1 MPTTNRLAGET
12 SPYLRQHAA
21 NPVDWYPWGPEA
33 FEVAR
38 ARDVPIL
45 LSVGY
50 SACHWC
56 HVMAHES
63 FEDPEVAEVM
73 NGLAVCVKV
82 DREERPD
89 VDSVYMEAVQA
100 ITGGGGWPMTVF
112 LTPDGR
118 PFHGGTYY
126 PKGQFMALLGRV
138 GELWRD
144 QRAELEEAASQLAE
158 AVRTHTSLPSASWAR
173 EGDPGAAGDPKLL
186 ERAGDA
192 LLARF
197 DPEWGGFGRAP
208 KFPQPPML
216 EALLQAAVAY
226 ERPDLLA
233 ALTTTLDAMA
243 AGGIYDH
250 LGGGFARYST
260 ERTWLVPHFE
270 KMLYDNA
277 LLVRVYLHAWQVT
290 GRPAYLQVLQETV
303 DYLLSPPLRVAGAGF
318 ASAEDADSE
327 GVEGRFY
334 VWDHA
339 EVVEVAGPDTA
350 AWYAV
355 TEAGN
360 WEGKNILH
368 RPRRIADSDATLWPS
383 DSDWLARPRTVEDGR
398 KALLQRRNTRSRPG
412 LDDKVL
418 TEWNAMA
425 VAALAEAGAAIGDRR
440 SLEAAESVGRFLLAS
455 SRRADGRWLR
465 SWQDGTARHL
475 AYSSDYAW
483 LVEAFCRLGEA
494 TGRSQWFDEARKA
507 ADGLIEL
514 FWDAERYAFA
524 TSGLDAEALI
534 AAPLDT
540 SDGAVPS
547 ANSVAATALVRLGA
561 ITGEPR
567 YGEHAGKLLEA
578 MAPAMSKSPLS
589 FTAMI
594 AAADL
599 ARRGVTEVVISG
611 SRPDLLDAVRSR
623 YLPGSVVV
631 WGEPFESPLWEGR
644 HSQGG
649 AASPPPSPDGLAY
662 VCRDYA
668 CQMPAGDVDTL
679 LAQLGVGG
687 PPSIH
692 QFDRRKDKY

>member
-1 MPTTNRLAGET
+1 MSTANRLAEET
-12 SPYLRQHAA
+12 SPYLRQHAH

-33 FEVAR
+33 FAAAK
-38 ARDVPIL
+38 ARDVPIV
-45 LSVGY
+45 LSIGY

-63 FEDPEVAEVM
+63 FEDPEVAQVM
-73 NGLAVCVKV
+73 NSLAVSVKV

-126 PKGQFMALLGRV
+126 PKNQFLSLLERV

-158 AVRTHTSLPSASWAR
+158 AVRSHTSLPSATWAR
-173 EGDPGAAGDPKLL
+173 GGDAEASDDPRLL
-186 ERAGDA
+186 ARAGDA

-216 EALLQAAVAY
+216 ETLLQAAVAC
-226 ERPDLLA
+226 ERPDLLD

-277 LLVRVYLHAWQVT
+277 LLARVYLHAWQVT
-290 GRPAYLQVLQETV
+290 GRPAYLQVLRETV
-303 DYLLSPPLRVAGAGF
+303 DYLLSAPVRLAGAGF

-334 VWDHA
+334 VWDRS
-339 EVVEVAGPDTA
+339 EVLELAGPETA
-350 AWYAV
+350 AWYGV
-355 TEAGN
+355 TETGN

-368 RPRRIADSDATLWPS
+368 RPRRTPDTSATLWPS
-383 DSDWLARPRTVEDGR
+383 DGEWLARPTTVEAGR
-398 KALLQRRNTRSRPG
+398 RALLQRRNARPRPG

-425 VAALAEAGAAIGDRR
+425 VAALAEAGAALGDPR
-440 SLEAAESVGRFLLAS
+440 LVDAAESVGQFLVEG

-494 TGRSQWFDEARKA
+494 TGRAGWFVEARTA
-507 ADGLIEL
+507 ADSLIEL
-514 FWDAERYAFA
+514 FWDNERRAFT
-524 TSGLDAEALI
+524 TSGIDAEALI

-547 ANSVAATALVRLGA
+547 ANSVAATALLRLGA
-561 ITGEPR
+561 ISGEPR
-567 YGEHAGKLLEA
+567 YAEHARMLLEA
-578 MAPAMSKSPLS
+578 IGPAMSKSPLS
-589 FTAMI
+589 FAGMVS
-594 AAADL
+594 AANL
-599 ARRGVTEVVISG
+599 ARTGVTEVVISG
-611 SRPDLLDAVRSR
+611 SRPDLRKAAQSR
-623 YLPGSVVV
+623 FLPSTVVV
-631 WGEPFESPLWEGR
+631 WGEPFDSPIWEGR
-644 HSQGG
+644 RVDGDAQS
-649 AASPPPSPDGLAY
+649 ATASPDGLAY

-668 CQMPAGDVDTL
+668 CQMPTGDVETL
-679 LAQLGVGG
+679 LVQLGAGG
-687 PPSIH
+687 PSSIH
-692 QFDRRKDKY
+692 QFDRSKDQY